1 MTFLQEFE
9 SYHLVKFNRGPK
21 IIKKKVTSGKDTFFT
36 SLIKFLIKHNSSLT
50 FNIYV
55 EPQNLIY

>member
-21 IIKKKVTSGKDTFFT
+21 IIKKKVKSGKDTFFT
-36 SLIKFLIKHNSSLT
+36 SQIKFLIKHNSSLA
-50 FNIYV
+50 FNIYI
-55 EPQNLIY
+55 EPRNLIY